1 MQENKNCNANL
12 RKPGTANSGPGRG
25 GGGRR
30 RLEASTPPDGSRAL
44 EQSRAAAR
52 REAARVLLPGIAPGR
67 KIDQRG
73 VKQIDHRGDWCETD
87 RSVWCETSRNITG
100 GQDNTNQPGRAT
112 GYGQTLQ
119 GGKGNTHGHTHANL
133 CSPQGARQGGR
144 GGGKGGQ
151 LKRRAS
157 GAGLNQFAPTWDAMR
172 NAKGTSLGEPRGG
185 CRGNRPGRA
194 PLPGPL
200 SKQSKNPSRQS
211 LGREQPLL
219 RWRGKVA
226 LRALHQEVRLV
237 GDHRQAHQ
245 HVGDT
250 PRARACRRPCIGITI
265 LMPRISS
272 QSVPTAKTSIIDKI
286 LMMSIV
292 ILVATGV
299 VRVVPIMSS
308 ELLCWHYEGKC
319 AMQGASGLPM
329 ATIHN
334 YVAIQVSHQVVDVLA
349 SRLLEALAML
359 LLQQFGAPC

>member
-1 MQENKNCNANL
+1 MDSPIVLAAS
-12 RKPGTANSGPGRG
+12 RGAAASGPGRG

>member
-1 MQENKNCNANL
+1 M
-12 RKPGTANSGPGRG
+12 GRLKWRG
-25 GGGRR
+25 EARPPPSRR
-30 RLEASTPPDGSRAL
+30 TVSS
-44 EQSRAAAR
+44 AAAPASRTNSRPR
-52 REAARVLLPGIAPGR
+52 RACPLMGGACVPQDASVAAG
-67 KIDQRG
+67 
-73 VKQIDHRGDWCETD
+73 E
-87 RSVWCETSRNITG
+87 
-100 GQDNTNQPGRAT
+100 
-112 GYGQTLQ
+112 
-119 GGKGNTHGHTHANL
+119 
-133 CSPQGARQGGR
+133 
-144 GGGKGGQ
+144 